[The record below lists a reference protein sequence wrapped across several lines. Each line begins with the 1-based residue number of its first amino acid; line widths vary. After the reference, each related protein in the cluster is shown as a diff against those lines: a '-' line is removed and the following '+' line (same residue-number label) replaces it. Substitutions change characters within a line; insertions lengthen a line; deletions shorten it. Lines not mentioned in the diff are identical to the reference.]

1 MRRCI
6 FFLSA
11 IMIGFSILISKSNAQ
26 TIDTDNPT
34 YTFSNGSSISTI
46 SSGITNTSSLF
57 DIACLGKQSSQPGHL
72 LTTAEGSYTGNFDDA
87 TKGETVTINNLNVIG
102 VFNVNHDVIVENL
115 EINTA
120 GTTNFA
126 NGATLTINGYISNQ
140 FRIGI
145 IAHQPIIL
153 RSGIKIN

>member
-26 TIDTDNPT
+26 SIDTDIPT
-34 YTFSNGSSISTI
+34 YTFSNASPI
-46 SSGITNTSSLF
+46 SSGVTNTSSLF
-57 DIACLGKQSSQPGHL
+57 DIACLGKQSSQLGHL
-72 LTTAEGSYTGNFDDA
+72 LTTAEGSFTGNFDDA
-87 TKGETVTINNLNVIG
+87 TKAETVTINNLNVIG